1 MQEMGFGPPAKNTW
15 QWKFPCHSNSNK
27 SVISKQDSFNIRS
40 GCSVANNFKSWE
52 LCRAKSE
59 LSHLIQGR
67 FPARQADKR
76 YSQKGTLEDSL
87 AVQPGNG
94 TSFHS
99 SVIIFH
105 WSSIFPL
112 KHLWNTIGFS
122 TTVPW
127 AVCGWCPQD
136 QRLRS
141 FKQARVRW
149 KCGWRTRLNPLK
161 SAKNVGC
168 QSWQWRKPRKAA
180 IIRGKRSGTR
190 STWSF
195 PVFRIGYQKE
205 LDFSQ
210 TSCIQIDPIC
220 RTLEK
225 SVQGESLGRG
235 TYGEVCGSSMRRWF
249 LADVWLTR
257 RTVADAT

>member
-94 TSFHS
+94 TS
-99 SVIIFH
+99 I
-105 WSSIFPL
+105 
-112 KHLWNTIGFS
+112 
-122 TTVPW
+122 VP
-127 AVCGWCPQD
+127 
-136 QRLRS
+136 
-141 FKQARVRW
+141 
-149 KCGWRTRLNPLK
+149 
-161 SAKNVGC
+161 
-168 QSWQWRKPRKAA
+168 
-180 IIRGKRSGTR
+180 
-190 STWSF
+190 
-195 PVFRIGYQKE
+195 
-205 LDFSQ
+205 
-210 TSCIQIDPIC
+210 
-220 RTLEK
+220 
-225 SVQGESLGRG
+225 
-235 TYGEVCGSSMRRWF
+235 
-249 LADVWLTR
+249 
-257 RTVADAT
+257 